1 MCTPYFGAYGITITT
16 MKKKVTVSIK
26 KRKNRKYLQAR
37 YRTSSGEWIE
47 RSTKTTNRKEATAIG
62 YQWAEAEKKHTMMEQ
77 INHYRQNMLW
87 EILTRYL
94 PNLEIKN
101 VNDMYKMVK
110 TMENLRKFED
120 VQMKHKFWS

>member
-1 MCTPYFGAYGITITT
+1 
-16 MKKKVTVSIK
+16 
-26 KRKNRKYLQAR
+26 
-37 YRTSSGEWIE
+37 
-47 RSTKTTNRKEATAIG
+47 
-62 YQWAEAEKKHTMMEQ
+62 MMEQ

-120 VQMKHKFWS
+120 VQIKHKFWS